1 MATKLTERNK
11 IAADLADI
19 RDNPDGAD
27 ETHVAAL
34 RAQKD
39 TLDADLNDL
48 EARAAD
54 LVKEQAADDAADRLA
69 RHMSEEQ
76 VERGQYLER
85 AAGTGAFAGLTVP
98 QYLTDLYAPATA
110 ALRPFADICNRHEL
124 PAQGMTVNISRITT
138 ATSVALQASE
148 NAAVSETNIDDS
160 L

>member
-69 RHMSEEQ
+69 REVHPAADRPAYDRVARVGQEERTYRPDSDR
-76 VERGQYLER
+76 RGKQ
-85 AAGTGAFAGLTVP
+85 F
-98 QYLTDLYAPATA
+98 
-110 ALRPFADICNRHEL
+110 
-124 PAQGMTVNISRITT
+124 
-138 ATSVALQASE
+138 LQD
-148 NAAVSETNIDDS
+148 V
-160 L
+160 